1 MQHLLSTDINSLFF
15 INKKKKIIIIKKK
28 SPSLTRFENEV
39 HSLLGQPLTNYYN
52 PCGLSIATA
61 FSLISTNFDAR
72 GLLQQKPHLVLTA
85 ILCDS
90 SRNPPLVSRHIL

>member
-39 HSLLGQPLTNYYN
+39 HSLSGQPLTNYYN
-52 PCGLSIATA
+52 LCGLSIAIA

-72 GLLQQKPHLVLTA
+72 GLLQEKP
-85 ILCDS
+85 ISC
-90 SRNPPLVSRHIL
+90 